1 MVKYGFEIFYF
12 SKNILR
18 ILFALIEYSIRILYW
33 MVYKFDIKA
42 KNWKLISNRNFCSL
56 AEIIIPLLS

>member
-1 MVKYGFEIFYF
+1 MDLKSF
-12 SKNILR
+12 ILR
-18 ILFALIEYSIRILYW
+18 ILFTLIEYSIRIRILYW

-42 KNWKLISNRNFCSL
+42 KNWKLISNRNFRSL